1 MVNIKWFKVLITK
14 LFDYCHGE
22 INLSQKIATCIVF
35 IYHFYCRCK
44 QSNFM
49 KAEVPMACVETE
61 SPNLKNL
68 GHTMVI
74 KCSMKNINKEMVSAC
89 EEDKPSNYFWTL
101 PVFSSSTNLT
111 YRNAFC
117 ARCNNVRNFVYWK
130 FKSDCSRTNDPSL
143 FLNKSVLQLVEII
156 RRSCNWQYLPV
167 QQLHKE
173 FCVTKVGSCE
183 SVNASEDTSW
193 DEAKTLCSSYSY
205 PICSGEGKYSRN
217 PHCGLCETTN
227 TVTLDNR
234 CLCGAGGNPGV
245 PALAYLFDFNSHYT
259 IRDTGV
265 SVDYKIAQLTC
276 DANQVFNP
284 VAETCLTIG
293 IQIPIHNTTGCKTL
307 IVLNESDF
315 HLLPN
320 GSVYVTANKKLYG
333 SSEVYKRGNTTI
345 LCSNSTV
352 NHKKNLTRIIEDPV
366 LVLITY
372 IGGGLSVLGLFILL
386 AVYSWFSE
394 LRNLPGKIVMSL
406 AGALLIYQVCFFLTG
421 QTERRGVCSA
431 VAIALHYF
439 LLASFTWMSVM
450 AFDVA
455 RTFSSKSKS
464 SVFIFLL
471 RPVQTNATCCANMV
485 GTTCCVR
492 LYTCWAMLHDVGIC

>member
-1 MVNIKWFKVLITK
+1 M
-14 LFDYCHGE
+14 
-22 INLSQKIATCIVF
+22 S
-35 IYHFYCRCK
+35 
-44 QSNFM
+44 
-49 KAEVPMACVETE
+49 CVETE
-61 SPNLKNL
+61 SPNLENL

-89 EEDKPSNYFWTL
+89 EENNPSDPFWTL

-143 FLNKSVLQLVEII
+143 FLNKSVLQLVKTI

-167 QQLHKE
+167 QQQHKE
-173 FCVTKVGSCE
+173 FCITKVGSCE

-193 DEAKTLCSSYSY
+193 NEAKTLCSSYSY

-217 PHCGLCETTN
+217 PHCRGCETLN

-234 CLCGAGGNPGV
+234 CFCSAHSSPGV
-245 PALAYLFDFNSHYT
+245 PDLTYLFDFNSHYT
-259 IRDTGV
+259 IRDIGV
-265 SVDYKIAQLTC
+265 SADCQIAQLTC
-276 DANQVFNP
+276 EANQVFNP
-284 VAETCLTIG
+284 VAETCLAIG

-307 IVLNESDF
+307 IALNESGF
-315 HLLPN
+315 HSLPN
-320 GSVYVTANKKLYG
+320 GSIYVTADKKLYG
-333 SSEVYKRGNTTI
+333 SSEYYRRGNTTI
-345 LCSNSTV
+345 LCSNSTG
-352 NHKKNLTRIIEDPV
+352 NYTKNVTRIIEVHGSADPV
-366 LVLITY
+366 LALITY

-406 AGALLIYQVCFFLTG
+406 SGALLIYQVCFFLTG

-431 VAIALHYF
+431 VAIVLHYF

-455 RTFSSKSKS
+455 RTFSSKSMS
-464 SVFIFLL
+464 NVFTFLL
-471 RPVQTNATCCANMV
+471 QHILLMFSVSQTV
-485 GTTCCVR
+485 
-492 LYTCWAMLHDVGIC
+492 